1 MSGFPNKN
9 VDLSPGQ
16 LFRVFSWLNILLE
29 KKKKLHIKI
38 SEFGVRVLTSVLA
51 WVQIRYD

>member
-29 KKKKLHIKI
+29 KKKEIAHKNLGVWCSGAYVCACLGANKI
-38 SEFGVRVLTSVLA
+38 
-51 WVQIRYD
+51 